1 MMIDGSAGGLSDYT
15 SQEVERKTGAPAARI
30 ERLAKE
36 FAEQRPAMAI
46 AAGAPLAQTNGLFNA
61 LAVNVLNALV
71 GSVETPG
78 GIYFTPLARP
88 ASDSNSAKNGE
99 IGVKPETQ
107 VLLIDGANPVF
118 ASPNA
123 WGVKDAL
130 MKLPY
135 IVSFGNFIDET
146 SVLSDL
152 ILPDHSFL
160 ESWVHSA
167 PESGAKTTVPTVA
180 HPVMRPLHDTR
191 STPDV
196 LLDVSR
202 KLSK

>member
-1 MMIDGSAGGLSDYT
+1 
-15 SQEVERKTGAPAARI
+15 
-30 ERLAKE
+30 
-36 FAEQRPAMAI
+36 
-46 AAGAPLAQTNGLFNA
+46 
-61 LAVNVLNALV
+61 LV

-130 MKLPY
+130 MKVPY

-146 SVLSDL
+146 SALADL

-167 PESGAKTTVPTVA
+167 PESGAKIAVSTVA
-180 HPVMRPLHDTR
+180 QPVMRPLHDTR

-196 LLDVSR
+196 LLDVGR
-202 KLSK
+202 RLGKPLTLPWQTFGEMLKQPDAHRARDRFVFLRFPRPGLRRM